1 MSESRALNPAVLVAH
16 STCIQQALWAFLIVK
31 VGRAELLLQAHK
43 TLAVASRTAPRD
55 TELMNLSLR
64 WKGISHGPKLI
75 QSSIAVSWRSIMTSP
90 DVYERIRDAVIAGH
104 PEDVEALVREALRI
118 GLDPIFI
125 LKEGLVAGVK
135 TVGKRFETG
144 ELFLCDLIMAGDAMT
159 TGSELL
165 RGAIEEKTQGKGL
178 GSIGRV
184 VMATVKDDIHD
195 IGKNIV
201 TTLLKVEGFEVS
213 DLGKD
218 VPINVIVE
226 EVAEQKPNILGLSA
240 LLTTTMIRQREA
252 IEVLKENGLRDKVRV
267 MIGGAP
273 THEGWANEIGADGWA
288 PDAIAAVKRS
298 RELLRSD

>member
-1 MSESRALNPAVLVAH
+1 
-16 STCIQQALWAFLIVK
+16 
-31 VGRAELLLQAHK
+31 
-43 TLAVASRTAPRD
+43 
-55 TELMNLSLR
+55 
-64 WKGISHGPKLI
+64 
-75 QSSIAVSWRSIMTSP
+75 MTSP